1 MTVANADCFQH
12 LRFQFDNKQFFRRKK
27 MKIKLLIV
35 LSLAALL
42 LLSGCRGDSNTN
54 VANANRANMMNTNMA
69 TPVTRTNESAMT
81 DPTMKPKIEA
91 ALKAKG
97 FNEVTVDTSTTP
109 ATLRGSYPKDKL
121 PELMQT
127 VTEANGGKPLQNQA
141 TGK

>member
-1 MTVANADCFQH
+1 
-12 LRFQFDNKQFFRRKK
+12 